1 MHYKENGRI
10 SMQYEIVFPYQ
21 LKDYSR
27 YERVIPPYNIYGSCS
42 NSSKVD
48 AIFESDEKNFSKKKE
63 ENSL

>member
-27 YERVIPPYNIYGSCS
+27 YERAIPTYNIYGSCS
-42 NSSKVD
+42 NSNKVD
-48 AIFESDEKNFSKKKE
+48 AIFE
-63 ENSL
+63 